1 MGSFTDYRAR
11 AAKLRQQANSAHGE
25 KIRAE
30 LTYLAERF
38 EKLALSPPSVKERQT
53 DTRSH
58 QP

>member
-11 AAKLRQQANSAHGE
+11 AAKLRQQADSARGE
-25 KIRAE
+25 KIRAD

-53 DTRSH
+53 VSRSH
-58 QP
+58 QR